1 MPQISKVRIVNFNYN
16 DGKRL
21 IADELYDFASKE
33 KDGALN
39 VLINLANGGGK
50 SVLVQLMMQP
60 IIPKAKIAGRRIE
73 SFFNKASDHCFVLL
87 EWIKDNSTEKLL
99 TGIAMAASESS
110 AAEDDSSRG
119 MAVKYYTF
127 YSNYASYTST
137 YDIVNMPLS
146 KKENGRFV
154 ASEFD
159 AVRTLAR
166 KSNGVL
172 NYYVADD
179 NPKWQKKLAE
189 YGLVQSEWRM
199 MEKLNSEEGGLS
211 KFFGDFKTSDHLV
224 DRLLI
229 PTIENKLNQTH
240 NKEDNSLSTM
250 LLSYANQYASKQ
262 EVICKKEIYEAFS
275 KELTALLPQAESLWN
290 ANDALEKCIRELF
303 GFSDILSAKLDEC
316 KSLQEKYALDI
327 ELLDRKSARIEHERA
342 SLIFYKAKEAFDLAL
357 KKYDEATAEE
367 QRLSIQL
374 DNTTHKKLMLECAE
388 YYQKLLRIDGE
399 LTAIR
404 SEISHREIG
413 GENGQELAR
422 LKYSVYVQICELLS
436 KCLPEA
442 EALERQY
449 ESLALQKAECEKQF
463 QTSEKALEKARD
475 EYTRAD
481 ERLRSAEGETDR
493 EVSKYGIEISRRL
506 DGAYASDEITEIQFN
521 KSNEKNKLE
530 NTLEKTKKELENT
543 ESEISSI
550 PQKKADLS
558 LKRSEADQKR
568 KTLQEAL
575 NAYYAKEAHIKDIC
589 LVYNLNFAMRFTNY
603 MQEFLLSEQ
612 RANQARQAE
621 VLRKISIS
629 EEEIKSAKRGSLHIP
644 YAVIEYLNS
653 TGVRYSTCEK
663 YLTEQVAEGK
673 ITNEECLEIL
683 RNYPAAAF
691 GVLMEPSEKERF
703 FDYGR
708 EKWLPALIP
717 LYTYGQ
723 MDQILSKVKKF
734 NGAIAFYSEEYF
746 SNTNQFIEALEINQ
760 QALIRE
766 RTLVDAKDAKIKE
779 QLEVVNSF
787 IYNENY
793 ENEQNESIARLE
805 KNISEI
811 DSSIQSLE
819 IRETELKSV
828 KEDTKHKIQELTD
841 STQKI
846 NRILEG
852 IDTVLQRISEEQSLI
867 NSLYDKKLALEYS
880 EQSYRKIKD
889 QFNTFAEKLDSMTEK
904 LNALKKQISELNG
917 VKDQIG
923 ECVQSEIVDGDW
935 RELYSKYESLQ
946 SALNQELSTLKSQL
960 EDRASRKKDF
970 ESEIASRELSIDE
983 YKDVAF
989 SEELLQSVRK
999 AEKSL
1004 KSTLLEATRHT
1015 KQVVEQKGKTEGA
1028 LESAKQSLIRFGEPL
1043 DTSEVGGDF
1052 DNRLNQVREERKAL
1066 FIKKDQ
1072 FGKLE
1077 NKIHAILG
1085 RLTDKLK
1092 KHHRPESIVKIQFED
1107 SFSEQFERITMEY
1120 ETVKIR
1126 LSNVHSQV
1134 LEALQSMKN
1143 HFTNSTCDASDA
1155 ISAISGMLALLSN
1168 EMRGDRYFTL
1178 MAHIDG
1184 HIQNSDRMIA
1194 KIMTDLKEFENNHND
1209 LIRQCVLQGERIY
1222 DGLLQMASSSRV
1234 TVYDGKDKKQM
1245 IRFDIPAEVDP
1256 VVASAS
1262 ITDEIDKGTKELVAR
1277 MSDETFT
1284 EVDIKKMAEKIVGSR
1299 NLLRKYIGKEAIRVD
1314 AYKIDQNSQNAGYRS
1329 WEQTQINNSGA
1340 EKFVVYFAVILSLMN
1355 YTRGDFGSIRDKDL
1369 RSALILDNPFG
1380 ATSSKHILVPMFAI
1394 AKHFRV
1400 QMICLSDINKSDV
1413 INCFDIV
1420 IKAIVKKRPMS
1431 NNELLTHEGNESI
1444 EHGFYRSEQL
1454 SLL

>member
-33 KDGALN
+33 KDDALN

-60 IIPKAKIAGRRIE
+60 IIPKAKVAGRKIE
-73 SFFNKASDHCFVLL
+73 SFFNKASDHCFVLI

-99 TGIAMAASESS
+99 TGIAMSASESS
-110 AAEDDSSRG
+110 TTEDDSSRG

-127 YSNYASYTST
+127 YSNYTSYSSP
-137 YDIVNMPLS
+137 YDIANMPLS

-154 ASEFD
+154 AAEFD

-189 YGLVQSEWRM
+189 YGLIQSEWRM

-229 PTIENKLNQTH
+229 PTIESKLNQTH
-240 NKEDNSLSTM
+240 SKEDNSLATM

-262 EVICKKEIYEAFS
+262 EVIREKEIYEAFS

-303 GFSDILSAKLDEC
+303 GFSDALSAKLDEC
-316 KSLQEKYALDI
+316 KSLQEKYASDI
-327 ELLDRKSARIEHERA
+327 EELDRKSARIEHERA
-342 SLIFYKAKEAFDLAL
+342 SLLFYKAKEAFELAL
-357 KKYDEATAEE
+357 KSYDEATSEE
-367 QRLSIQL
+367 QRVSLQL
-374 DNTTHKKLMLECAE
+374 ENSTHKKLVLECAE

-404 SEISHREIG
+404 SEISRRESG
-413 GENGQELAR
+413 GENGQELAN
-422 LKYSVYVQICELLS
+422 LKYSVYMQISDLLS
-436 KCLPEA
+436 KCVPET
-442 EALERQY
+442 ESLERQHD
-449 ESLALQKAECEKQF
+449 SFAHQRAECENQLQAAKKNF
-463 QTSEKALEKARD
+463 EKAKD

-481 ERLRSAEGETDR
+481 ERLRGSESETDR
-493 EVSKYGIEISRRL
+493 VVSKYDIEISRRL
-506 DGAYASDEITEIQFN
+506 DGAYAIDEVEDVQSA
-521 KSNEKNKLE
+521 KSNEKNKLADAIDQADKDLASIE
-530 NTLEKTKKELENT
+530 A
-543 ESEISSI
+543 EIASI
-550 PQKKADLS
+550 PQKKADLLLS
-558 LKRSEADQKR
+558 RSEAEQKC
-568 KTLQEAL
+568 KSFKEAL
-575 NAYYAKEAHIKDIC
+575 EVYYEKEAQIKEIC
-589 LVYNLNFAMRFTNY
+589 SEYNLNFAMRFTNN
-603 MQEFLLSEQ
+603 MQEFLISEQ
-612 RANQARQAE
+612 RSNQAKQAE
-621 VLRKISIS
+621 LLRKIDIA

-673 ITNEECLEIL
+673 LSNEECLEIL

-691 GVLMEPSEKERF
+691 GILMDPNEKERF

-708 EKWLPALIP
+708 EKWLPAMIP
-717 LYTYGQ
+717 LYTYEQ
-723 MDQILSKVKKF
+723 MAQILSNAKKF
-734 NGAIAFYSEEYF
+734 DGAIAFYSEEYF
-746 SNTNQFIEALEINQ
+746 RNIDQFIEDLESNQ
-760 QALIRE
+760 QALIKE
-766 RTLVDAKDAKIKE
+766 RDLIDAIDVKIKSQLDVAGSFAYDEHYEKE
-779 QLEVVNSF
+779 QKDF
-787 IYNENY
+787 
-793 ENEQNESIARLE
+793 IARLE
-805 KNISEI
+805 KSVSEI
-811 DSSIQSLE
+811 DAKIQALTVT
-819 IRETELKSV
+819 ETELTTAKEETKRRLAELSYSMQSV
-828 KEDTKHKIQELTD
+828 
-841 STQKI
+841 
-846 NRILEG
+846 NRFLEG
-852 IDTVLQRISEEQSLI
+852 IETVLQRISEERSLAE
-867 NSLYDKKLALEYS
+867 ALHNKRLDLEEA
-880 EQSYRKIKD
+880 EQSYKNVQVQLNDI
-889 QFNTFAEKLDSMTEK
+889 TTSLDTIDEK
-904 LNALKKQISELNG
+904 LNELKKQISELSG
-917 VKDQIG
+917 VKDQVG
-923 ECVQSEIVDGDW
+923 ECVEAELVDGDW
-935 RELYSKYESLQ
+935 RKLYSKYQSLQ

-960 EDRASRKKDF
+960 EDKTSRKKDY
-970 ESEIASRELSIDE
+970 ESEIARRELSSEE
-983 YKDVAF
+983 YKEVAF
-989 SEELLQSVRK
+989 SEEQLQSVRK
-999 AEKSL
+999 EEK
-1004 KSTLLEATRHT
+1004 LLISKREEAIQHT
-1015 KQVVEQKGKTEGA
+1015 KQAGAQKGKAEGT
-1028 LESAKQSLIRFGEPL
+1028 LESAKQSLVRFGEPL
-1043 DTSEVGGDF
+1043 DKSEVGSDF
-1052 DNRLNQVREERKAL
+1052 DARLSRVREERKAL
-1066 FIKKDQ
+1066 FTQKDKC
-1072 FGKLE
+1072 GKLE
-1077 NKIHAILG
+1077 NRINTIFG
-1085 RLTDKLK
+1085 RLADRLK
-1092 KHHRPESIVKIQFED
+1092 KHTRPETIVKVQLED
-1107 SFSEQFERITMEY
+1107 SFAEQFERMTKEY
-1120 ETVKIR
+1120 EAAKAN
-1126 LSNVHSQV
+1126 LSNVHAQV
-1134 LEALQSMKN
+1134 SEALNSMKGQ
-1143 HFTNSTCDASDA
+1143 FAGSTCGVSDA
-1155 ISAISGMLALLSN
+1155 ILGMSALLSN
-1168 EMRGDRYFTL
+1168 EMRGDRYYTL
-1178 MAHIDG
+1178 IEHINGD
-1184 HIQNSDRMIA
+1184 IQNTDRAIA
-1194 KIMTDLKEFENNHND
+1194 QIMTDLKEFENNHSD
-1209 LIRQCVLQGERIY
+1209 LIRQCVLQGSRIY
-1222 DGLLQMASSSRV
+1222 EGLLQMASSSRV

-1256 VVASAS
+1256 VVASAA

-1277 MSDETFT
+1277 MSDEAVN

-1299 NLLRKYIGKEAIRVD
+1299 NLLRKYIGKETIRVD
-1314 AYKIDQNSQNAGYRS
+1314 AYKIDQNPQNAGYRS

>member
-33 KDGALN
+33 KDDALN

-60 IIPKAKIAGRRIE
+60 IIPKAKVAGRKIE
-73 SFFNKASDHCFVLL
+73 SFFNKASDHCFVLI

-99 TGIAMAASESS
+99 TGIAMSASESS
-110 AAEDDSSRG
+110 TTEDDSSRG

-127 YSNYASYTST
+127 YSNYTSYSSP
-137 YDIVNMPLS
+137 YDIANMPLS

-154 ASEFD
+154 AAEFD

-189 YGLVQSEWRM
+189 YGLIQSEWRM

-229 PTIENKLNQTH
+229 PTIESKLNQTH
-240 NKEDNSLSTM
+240 SKEDNSLATM

-262 EVICKKEIYEAFS
+262 EVIREKEIYEAFS

-303 GFSDILSAKLDEC
+303 CFSDALSAKLDEC
-316 KSLQEKYALDI
+316 KSLQEKYASDI
-327 ELLDRKSARIEHERA
+327 DELDRKSARIEHERA
-342 SLIFYKAKEAFDLAL
+342 SLLFYKAKEAFELAL
-357 KKYDEATAEE
+357 KSYDEATSEE
-367 QRLSIQL
+367 QRVSLQL
-374 DNTTHKKLMLECAE
+374 ENSTHKKLVLECAE

-404 SEISHREIG
+404 SEISRRESG
-413 GENGQELAR
+413 GENGQELAN
-422 LKYSVYVQICELLS
+422 LKYSVYMQISDLLS
-436 KCLPEA
+436 KCVPET
-442 EALERQY
+442 ESLERQHD
-449 ESLALQKAECEKQF
+449 SFAHQRAECENQLQAAKKNF
-463 QTSEKALEKARD
+463 EKAKD

-481 ERLRSAEGETDR
+481 ERLRGSESETDR
-493 EVSKYGIEISRRL
+493 VVSKYDIEISRRL
-506 DGAYASDEITEIQFN
+506 DGAYAIDEVEDVQSA
-521 KSNEKNKLE
+521 KSNEKNKLADAIDQADKDLASIE
-530 NTLEKTKKELENT
+530 A
-543 ESEISSI
+543 EIASI
-550 PQKKADLS
+550 PQKKADLLLS
-558 LKRSEADQKR
+558 RSEAEQKC
-568 KTLQEAL
+568 KSFKEAL
-575 NAYYAKEAHIKDIC
+575 EVYYEKEAQIKEIC
-589 LVYNLNFAMRFTNY
+589 SEYNLNFAMRFTNN
-603 MQEFLLSEQ
+603 MQEFLISEQ
-612 RANQARQAE
+612 RSNQAKQAE
-621 VLRKISIS
+621 LLRKIDIA

-673 ITNEECLEIL
+673 LSNEECLEIL

-691 GVLMEPSEKERF
+691 GILMDPNEKERF

-708 EKWLPALIP
+708 EKWLPAMIP
-717 LYTYGQ
+717 LYTYEQ
-723 MDQILSKVKKF
+723 MAQILSNAKKF
-734 NGAIAFYSEEYF
+734 DGAIAFYSEEYF
-746 SNTNQFIEALEINQ
+746 RNIDQFIEDLESNQ
-760 QALIRE
+760 QALIKE
-766 RTLVDAKDAKIKE
+766 RDLIDAIDVKIKSQLDVAGSFAYDEHYEKE
-779 QLEVVNSF
+779 QKDF
-787 IYNENY
+787 
-793 ENEQNESIARLE
+793 IARLE
-805 KNISEI
+805 KSVSEI
-811 DSSIQSLE
+811 DAKIQALTVT
-819 IRETELKSV
+819 ETELTTAKEETKRRLAELSYSMQSV
-828 KEDTKHKIQELTD
+828 
-841 STQKI
+841 
-846 NRILEG
+846 NRFLEG
-852 IDTVLQRISEEQSLI
+852 IETVLQRISEERSLAE
-867 NSLYDKKLALEYS
+867 ALHNKRLDLEEA
-880 EQSYRKIKD
+880 EQSYKNVQVQLNDI
-889 QFNTFAEKLDSMTEK
+889 TTSLDTIDEK
-904 LNALKKQISELNG
+904 LNELKKQISELSG
-917 VKDQIG
+917 VKDQGG
-923 ECVQSEIVDGDW
+923 ECVEAELVDGDW
-935 RELYSKYESLQ
+935 RKLYSKYQSLQ

-960 EDRASRKKDF
+960 EDKTSRKKDY
-970 ESEIASRELSIDE
+970 ESEIARRELSSEE
-983 YKDVAF
+983 YKEVAF
-989 SEELLQSVRK
+989 SEEQLQSVRK
-999 AEKSL
+999 EEK
-1004 KSTLLEATRHT
+1004 LLISKREEAIQHT
-1015 KQVVEQKGKTEGA
+1015 KQAGAQKGKAEGT
-1028 LESAKQSLIRFGEPL
+1028 LESAKQSLVRFGEPL
-1043 DTSEVGGDF
+1043 DKSEVGSDF
-1052 DNRLNQVREERKAL
+1052 DARLSRVREERKAL
-1066 FIKKDQ
+1066 FTQKDKC
-1072 FGKLE
+1072 GKLE
-1077 NKIHAILG
+1077 NRINTIFG
-1085 RLTDKLK
+1085 RLADRLK
-1092 KHHRPESIVKIQFED
+1092 KHTRPETIVKVQLED
-1107 SFSEQFERITMEY
+1107 SFAEQFERMTKKY
-1120 ETVKIR
+1120 EAAKAN
-1126 LSNVHSQV
+1126 LSNVHAQV
-1134 LEALQSMKN
+1134 SEALNSMKGQ
-1143 HFTNSTCDASDA
+1143 FAGSTCGVSDA
-1155 ISAISGMLALLSN
+1155 ILGMSALLSN
-1168 EMRGDRYFTL
+1168 EMRGDRYYTL
-1178 MAHIDG
+1178 IEHINGD
-1184 HIQNSDRMIA
+1184 IQNTDRAIA
-1194 KIMTDLKEFENNHND
+1194 QIMTDLKEFENNHSD
-1209 LIRQCVLQGERIY
+1209 LIRQCVLQGSRIY
-1222 DGLLQMASSSRV
+1222 EGLLQMASSSRV

-1256 VVASAS
+1256 VVASAA

-1277 MSDETFT
+1277 MSDEAVT

-1299 NLLRKYIGKEAIRVD
+1299 NLLRKYIGKETIRVD
-1314 AYKIDQNSQNAGYRS
+1314 AYKIDQNPQNAGYRS

>member
-21 IADELYDFASKE
+21 IADEMYDFASKE
-33 KDGALN
+33 KDDALN

-60 IIPKAKIAGRRIE
+60 IIPKAKVAGRKIE
-73 SFFNKASDHCFVLL
+73 SFFNKASDHCFVLI

-99 TGIAMAASESS
+99 TGIAMSASESS
-110 AAEDDSSRG
+110 TTEDDSSRG

-127 YSNYASYTST
+127 YSNYTSYSSP
-137 YDIVNMPLS
+137 YDIANMPLS

-154 ASEFD
+154 AAEFD

-189 YGLVQSEWRM
+189 YGLIQSEWRM

-229 PTIENKLNQTH
+229 PTIESKLNQTH
-240 NKEDNSLSTM
+240 SKEDNSLATM

-262 EVICKKEIYEAFS
+262 EVIREKEIYEAFS

-303 GFSDILSAKLDEC
+303 GFSDALSAKLDEC
-316 KSLQEKYALDI
+316 KSLQEKYASDI
-327 ELLDRKSARIEHERA
+327 DELDRKSARIEHERA
-342 SLIFYKAKEAFDLAL
+342 SLLFYKAKEAFELAL
-357 KKYDEATAEE
+357 KSYDEATSEE
-367 QRLSIQL
+367 QRVSLQL
-374 DNTTHKKLMLECAE
+374 ENSTHKKLVLECAE

-404 SEISHREIG
+404 SEISRRESG
-413 GENGQELAR
+413 GENGQELAN
-422 LKYSVYVQICELLS
+422 LKYSVYMQISDLLS
-436 KCLPEA
+436 KCVPET
-442 EALERQY
+442 ESLERQHD
-449 ESLALQKAECEKQF
+449 SFAHQRAECENQLQAAKKNF
-463 QTSEKALEKARD
+463 EKAKD

-481 ERLRSAEGETDR
+481 ERLRGSESETDR
-493 EVSKYGIEISRRL
+493 VVSKYDIEISRRL
-506 DGAYASDEITEIQFN
+506 DGAYAIDEVEDVQSA
-521 KSNEKNKLE
+521 KSNEKNKLADAIDQADKDLASIE
-530 NTLEKTKKELENT
+530 A
-543 ESEISSI
+543 EIASI
-550 PQKKADLS
+550 PQKKADLLLS
-558 LKRSEADQKR
+558 RSEAEQKC
-568 KTLQEAL
+568 KSFKEAL
-575 NAYYAKEAHIKDIC
+575 EVYYEKEAQIKEIC
-589 LVYNLNFAMRFTNY
+589 SEYNLNFAMRFTNN
-603 MQEFLLSEQ
+603 MQEFLISEQ
-612 RANQARQAE
+612 RSNQAKQAE
-621 VLRKISIS
+621 LLRKIDIA

-673 ITNEECLEIL
+673 LSNEECLEIL

-691 GVLMEPSEKERF
+691 GILMDPNEKERF

-708 EKWLPALIP
+708 EKWLPAMIP
-717 LYTYGQ
+717 LYTYEQ
-723 MDQILSKVKKF
+723 MAQILSNAKKF
-734 NGAIAFYSEEYF
+734 DGAIAFYSEEYF
-746 SNTNQFIEALEINQ
+746 RNIDQFIEDLESNQ
-760 QALIRE
+760 QALIKE
-766 RTLVDAKDAKIKE
+766 RDLIDAIDVKIKSQLDVAGSFAYDEHYEKE
-779 QLEVVNSF
+779 QKDF
-787 IYNENY
+787 
-793 ENEQNESIARLE
+793 IARLE
-805 KNISEI
+805 KSVSEI
-811 DSSIQSLE
+811 DAKIQALTVT
-819 IRETELKSV
+819 ETELTTAKEETKRRLAELSYSMQSV
-828 KEDTKHKIQELTD
+828 
-841 STQKI
+841 
-846 NRILEG
+846 NRFLEG
-852 IDTVLQRISEEQSLI
+852 IETVLQRISEERSLAE
-867 NSLYDKKLALEYS
+867 ALHNKRLDLEEA
-880 EQSYRKIKD
+880 EQSYKNVQVQLNDI
-889 QFNTFAEKLDSMTEK
+889 TTSLDTIDEK
-904 LNALKKQISELNG
+904 LNELKKQISELSG
-917 VKDQIG
+917 VKDQVG
-923 ECVQSEIVDGDW
+923 ECVEAELVDGDW
-935 RELYSKYESLQ
+935 RKLYSKYQSLQ

-960 EDRASRKKDF
+960 EDKTSRKKDY
-970 ESEIASRELSIDE
+970 ESEIARRELSSEE
-983 YKDVAF
+983 YKEVAF
-989 SEELLQSVRK
+989 SEEQLQSVRK
-999 AEKSL
+999 EEK
-1004 KSTLLEATRHT
+1004 LLISKREEAIQHT
-1015 KQVVEQKGKTEGA
+1015 KQAGAQKGKAEGT
-1028 LESAKQSLIRFGEPL
+1028 LESAKQSLVRFGEPL
-1043 DTSEVGGDF
+1043 DKSEVGSDF
-1052 DNRLNQVREERKAL
+1052 DARLSRVREERKAL
-1066 FIKKDQ
+1066 FTQKDKC
-1072 FGKLE
+1072 GKLE
-1077 NKIHAILG
+1077 NRINTIFG
-1085 RLTDKLK
+1085 RLADRLK
-1092 KHHRPESIVKIQFED
+1092 KHTRPETIVKVQLED
-1107 SFSEQFERITMEY
+1107 SFAEQFERMTKEY
-1120 ETVKIR
+1120 EAAKAN
-1126 LSNVHSQV
+1126 LSNVHAQV
-1134 LEALQSMKN
+1134 SEALNSMKGQ
-1143 HFTNSTCDASDA
+1143 FAGSTCGVSDA
-1155 ISAISGMLALLSN
+1155 ILGMSALLSN
-1168 EMRGDRYFTL
+1168 EMRGDRYYTL
-1178 MAHIDG
+1178 IEHINGD
-1184 HIQNSDRMIA
+1184 IQNTDRAIA
-1194 KIMTDLKEFENNHND
+1194 QIMTDLKEFENNHSD
-1209 LIRQCVLQGERIY
+1209 LIRQCVLQGSRIY
-1222 DGLLQMASSSRV
+1222 EGLLQMASSSRV

-1256 VVASAS
+1256 VVASAA

-1277 MSDETFT
+1277 MSDEAVT

-1299 NLLRKYIGKEAIRVD
+1299 NLLRKYIGKETIRVD
-1314 AYKIDQNSQNAGYRS
+1314 AYKIDQNPQNAGYRS

>member
-33 KDGALN
+33 KDDALN

-60 IIPKAKIAGRRIE
+60 IIPKAKVAGRKIE
-73 SFFNKASDHCFVLL
+73 SFFNKASDHCFVLI

-99 TGIAMAASESS
+99 TGIAMSASESS
-110 AAEDDSSRG
+110 TTEDDSSRG

-127 YSNYASYTST
+127 YSNYTSYSSP
-137 YDIVNMPLS
+137 YDIANMPLS

-154 ASEFD
+154 AAEFD

-189 YGLVQSEWRM
+189 YGLIQSEWRM

-229 PTIENKLNQTH
+229 PTIESKLNQTH
-240 NKEDNSLSTM
+240 SKEDNSLATM

-262 EVICKKEIYEAFS
+262 EVIREKEIYEAFS

-303 GFSDILSAKLDEC
+303 GFSDALSAKLDEC
-316 KSLQEKYALDI
+316 KSLQEKYASDI
-327 ELLDRKSARIEHERA
+327 EELDRKSARIEHERA
-342 SLIFYKAKEAFDLAL
+342 SLLFYKAKEAFELAL
-357 KKYDEATAEE
+357 KSYDEATSEE
-367 QRLSIQL
+367 QRVSLQL
-374 DNTTHKKLMLECAE
+374 ENSTHKKLVLECAE

-404 SEISHREIG
+404 SEISRRESG
-413 GENGQELAR
+413 GENGQELAN
-422 LKYSVYVQICELLS
+422 LKYSVYMQISDLLS
-436 KCLPEA
+436 KCVPET
-442 EALERQY
+442 ESLERQHD
-449 ESLALQKAECEKQF
+449 SFAHQRAECENQLQAAKKNF
-463 QTSEKALEKARD
+463 EKAKD

-481 ERLRSAEGETDR
+481 ERLRGSESETDR
-493 EVSKYGIEISRRL
+493 VVSKYDIEISRRL
-506 DGAYASDEITEIQFN
+506 DGAYAIDEVEDVQSA
-521 KSNEKNKLE
+521 KSNEKNKLADAIDQADKDLASIE
-530 NTLEKTKKELENT
+530 A
-543 ESEISSI
+543 EIASI
-550 PQKKADLS
+550 PQKKADLLLS
-558 LKRSEADQKR
+558 RSEAEQKC
-568 KTLQEAL
+568 KSFKEAL
-575 NAYYAKEAHIKDIC
+575 EVYYEKEAQIKEIC
-589 LVYNLNFAMRFTNY
+589 SEYNLNFAMRFTNN
-603 MQEFLLSEQ
+603 MQEFLISEQ
-612 RANQARQAE
+612 RSNQAKQAE
-621 VLRKISIS
+621 LLRKIDIA

-673 ITNEECLEIL
+673 LSNEECLKIL
-683 RNYPAAAF
+683 QNYPAAAF
-691 GVLMEPSEKERF
+691 GILMDPNEKERF

-708 EKWLPALIP
+708 EKWLPAMIP
-717 LYTYGQ
+717 LYTYEQ
-723 MDQILSKVKKF
+723 MAQILSNAKKF
-734 NGAIAFYSEEYF
+734 DGAIAFYSEEYF
-746 SNTNQFIEALEINQ
+746 RNIDQFIEDLESNQ
-760 QALIRE
+760 QALIKE
-766 RTLVDAKDAKIKE
+766 RDLIDAIDVKIKSQLDVAGSFAYDEHYEKE
-779 QLEVVNSF
+779 QKDF
-787 IYNENY
+787 
-793 ENEQNESIARLE
+793 IARLE
-805 KNISEI
+805 KSVSEI
-811 DSSIQSLE
+811 DAKIQALTVT
-819 IRETELKSV
+819 ETELTTAKEETKRRLAELSYSMQSV
-828 KEDTKHKIQELTD
+828 
-841 STQKI
+841 
-846 NRILEG
+846 NRFLEG
-852 IDTVLQRISEEQSLI
+852 IETVLQRISEERSLAE
-867 NSLYDKKLALEYS
+867 ALHNKRLDLEEA
-880 EQSYRKIKD
+880 EQSYKNVQVQLNDI
-889 QFNTFAEKLDSMTEK
+889 TTSLDTIDEK
-904 LNALKKQISELNG
+904 LNELKKQISELSG
-917 VKDQIG
+917 VKDQVG
-923 ECVQSEIVDGDW
+923 ECVEAELVDGDW
-935 RELYSKYESLQ
+935 RELYSKYQSLQ

-960 EDRASRKKDF
+960 EDKTSRKKDY
-970 ESEIASRELSIDE
+970 ESEIARRELSSEE
-983 YKDVAF
+983 YKEVAF
-989 SEELLQSVRK
+989 SEEQLQSVRK
-999 AEKSL
+999 EEK
-1004 KSTLLEATRHT
+1004 LLISKREEAIQHT
-1015 KQVVEQKGKTEGA
+1015 KQAGAQKGKAEGT
-1028 LESAKQSLIRFGEPL
+1028 LESAKQSLVRFGEPL
-1043 DTSEVGGDF
+1043 DKSEVGSDF
-1052 DNRLNQVREERKAL
+1052 DARLSRVREERKAL
-1066 FIKKDQ
+1066 FTQKDKC
-1072 FGKLE
+1072 GKLE
-1077 NKIHAILG
+1077 NRINTIFG
-1085 RLTDKLK
+1085 RLADRLK
-1092 KHHRPESIVKIQFED
+1092 KHTRPETIVKVQLED
-1107 SFSEQFERITMEY
+1107 SFAEQFERMTKEY
-1120 ETVKIR
+1120 EAAKAN
-1126 LSNVHSQV
+1126 LSNVHAQV
-1134 LEALQSMKN
+1134 SEALNSMKGQ
-1143 HFTNSTCDASDA
+1143 FAGSTCGVSDA
-1155 ISAISGMLALLSN
+1155 ILGMSALLSN
-1168 EMRGDRYFTL
+1168 EMRGDRYYTL
-1178 MAHIDG
+1178 IEHINGD
-1184 HIQNSDRMIA
+1184 IQNTDRAIA
-1194 KIMTDLKEFENNHND
+1194 QIMTDLKEFENNHSD
-1209 LIRQCVLQGERIY
+1209 LIRQCVLQGSRIY
-1222 DGLLQMASSSRV
+1222 EGLLQMASSSRV

-1256 VVASAS
+1256 VVASAA

-1277 MSDETFT
+1277 MSDEAVT

-1299 NLLRKYIGKEAIRVD
+1299 NLLRKYIGKETIRVD
-1314 AYKIDQNSQNAGYRS
+1314 AYKIDQNPQNAGYRS

>member
-33 KDGALN
+33 KDDALN

-60 IIPKAKIAGRRIE
+60 IIPKAKVAGRKIE
-73 SFFNKASDHCFVLL
+73 SFFNKASDHCFVLI

-99 TGIAMAASESS
+99 TGIAMSASESS
-110 AAEDDSSRG
+110 TTEDDSSRG

-127 YSNYASYTST
+127 YSNYTSYSSP
-137 YDIVNMPLS
+137 YDIANMPLS

-154 ASEFD
+154 AAEFD

-189 YGLVQSEWRM
+189 YGLIQSEWRM

-229 PTIENKLNQTH
+229 PTIESKLNQTH
-240 NKEDNSLSTM
+240 SKEDNSLATM

-262 EVICKKEIYEAFS
+262 EVIREKEIYEAFS

-303 GFSDILSAKLDEC
+303 CFSDALSAKLDEC
-316 KSLQEKYALDI
+316 KSLQEKYASDI
-327 ELLDRKSARIEHERA
+327 DELDRKSARIEHERA
-342 SLIFYKAKEAFDLAL
+342 SLMFYKAKEAFELAL
-357 KKYDEATAEE
+357 KSYDEATSEE
-367 QRLSIQL
+367 QRVSLQL
-374 DNTTHKKLMLECAE
+374 ENSTHKKLVLECAE

-404 SEISHREIG
+404 SEISRRESG
-413 GENGQELAR
+413 GENGQELAN
-422 LKYSVYVQICELLS
+422 LKYSVYMQISDLLS
-436 KCLPEA
+436 KCVPET
-442 EALERQY
+442 ESLERQHD
-449 ESLALQKAECEKQF
+449 SFAHQRAECENQLQAAKKNF
-463 QTSEKALEKARD
+463 EKAKD

-481 ERLRSAEGETDR
+481 ERLRGSESETDR
-493 EVSKYGIEISRRL
+493 VVSKYDIEISRRL
-506 DGAYASDEITEIQFN
+506 DGAYAIDEVEDVQSA
-521 KSNEKNKLE
+521 KSNEKNKLADAIDQADKDLASIE
-530 NTLEKTKKELENT
+530 A
-543 ESEISSI
+543 EIASI
-550 PQKKADLS
+550 PQKKADLLLS
-558 LKRSEADQKR
+558 RSEAEQKC
-568 KTLQEAL
+568 KSFKEAL
-575 NAYYAKEAHIKDIC
+575 EVYYEKEAQIKEIC
-589 LVYNLNFAMRFTNY
+589 SEYNLNFAMRFTNN
-603 MQEFLLSEQ
+603 MQEFLISEQ
-612 RANQARQAE
+612 RSNQAKQAE
-621 VLRKISIS
+621 LLRKIDIA

-673 ITNEECLEIL
+673 LSNEECLEIL

-691 GVLMEPSEKERF
+691 GILMDPNEKERF

-708 EKWLPALIP
+708 EKWLPAMIP
-717 LYTYGQ
+717 LYTYEQ
-723 MDQILSKVKKF
+723 MAQILSNAKKF
-734 NGAIAFYSEEYF
+734 DGAIAFYSEEYF
-746 SNTNQFIEALEINQ
+746 RNIDQFIEDLESNQ
-760 QALIRE
+760 QALIKE
-766 RTLVDAKDAKIKE
+766 RDLIDAIDVKIKSQLDVAGSFAYDEHYEKE
-779 QLEVVNSF
+779 QKDF
-787 IYNENY
+787 
-793 ENEQNESIARLE
+793 IARLE
-805 KNISEI
+805 KSVSEI
-811 DSSIQSLE
+811 DAKIQALTVT
-819 IRETELKSV
+819 ETELTTAKEETKRRLAELSYSMQSV
-828 KEDTKHKIQELTD
+828 
-841 STQKI
+841 
-846 NRILEG
+846 NRFLEG
-852 IDTVLQRISEEQSLI
+852 IETVLQRISEERSLAE
-867 NSLYDKKLALEYS
+867 ALHNKRLDLEEA
-880 EQSYRKIKD
+880 EQSYKNVQVQLNDI
-889 QFNTFAEKLDSMTEK
+889 TTSLDTIDEK
-904 LNALKKQISELNG
+904 LNELKKQISELSG
-917 VKDQIG
+917 VKDQVG
-923 ECVQSEIVDGDW
+923 ECVEAELVDGDW
-935 RELYSKYESLQ
+935 RKLYSKYQSLQ

-960 EDRASRKKDF
+960 EDKTSRKKDY
-970 ESEIASRELSIDE
+970 ESEIARRELLSEE
-983 YKDVAF
+983 YKEVAF
-989 SEELLQSVRK
+989 SEEQLQSVRK
-999 AEKSL
+999 EEK
-1004 KSTLLEATRHT
+1004 LLISKREEAIQHT
-1015 KQVVEQKGKTEGA
+1015 KQAGAQKGKAEGT
-1028 LESAKQSLIRFGEPL
+1028 LESAKQSLVRFGEPL
-1043 DTSEVGGDF
+1043 DKSEVGSDF
-1052 DNRLNQVREERKAL
+1052 DARLSRVREERKAL
-1066 FIKKDQ
+1066 FTQKDKC
-1072 FGKLE
+1072 GKLE
-1077 NKIHAILG
+1077 NRINTIFG
-1085 RLTDKLK
+1085 RLADRLK
-1092 KHHRPESIVKIQFED
+1092 KHTRPETIVKVQLED
-1107 SFSEQFERITMEY
+1107 SFAEQFERMTKEY
-1120 ETVKIR
+1120 EAAKAN
-1126 LSNVHSQV
+1126 LSNVHAQV
-1134 LEALQSMKN
+1134 SEALNSMKGQ
-1143 HFTNSTCDASDA
+1143 FAGSTCGVSDA
-1155 ISAISGMLALLSN
+1155 ILGMSALLSN
-1168 EMRGDRYFTL
+1168 EMRGDRYYTL
-1178 MAHIDG
+1178 IEHINGD
-1184 HIQNSDRMIA
+1184 IQNTDRAIA
-1194 KIMTDLKEFENNHND
+1194 QIMTDLKEFENNHSD
-1209 LIRQCVLQGERIY
+1209 LIRQCVLQGSRIY
-1222 DGLLQMASSSRV
+1222 EGLLQMASSSRV

-1256 VVASAS
+1256 VVASAA

-1277 MSDETFT
+1277 MSDEAVT

-1299 NLLRKYIGKEAIRVD
+1299 NLLRKYIGKETIRVD
-1314 AYKIDQNSQNAGYRS
+1314 AYKIDQNPQNAGYRS

>member
-33 KDGALN
+33 KDDALN

-60 IIPKAKIAGRRIE
+60 IIPKAKVAGRKIE
-73 SFFNKASDHCFVLL
+73 SFFNKASDHCFVLI

-99 TGIAMAASESS
+99 TGIAMSASESS
-110 AAEDDSSRG
+110 TTEDDSSRG

-127 YSNYASYTST
+127 YSNYTSYSSP
-137 YDIVNMPLS
+137 YDIANMPLS

-154 ASEFD
+154 AAEFD

-189 YGLVQSEWRM
+189 YGLIQSEWRM

-229 PTIENKLNQTH
+229 PTIESKLNQTH
-240 NKEDNSLSTM
+240 SKEDNSLATM

-262 EVICKKEIYEAFS
+262 EVIREKEIYEAFS

-303 GFSDILSAKLDEC
+303 GFSDALSAKLDEC
-316 KSLQEKYALDI
+316 KSLQEKYASDI
-327 ELLDRKSARIEHERA
+327 DELDRKSARIEHERA
-342 SLIFYKAKEAFDLAL
+342 SLMFYKAKEAFELAL
-357 KKYDEATAEE
+357 KSYDEATSEE
-367 QRLSIQL
+367 QRVSLQL
-374 DNTTHKKLMLECAE
+374 ENTTHKKLLLECAE

-404 SEISHREIG
+404 SEISRRESG
-413 GENGQELAR
+413 GENGQELANLR
-422 LKYSVYVQICELLS
+422 YSVYIQISDLIS
-436 KCLPEA
+436 KCVPEA
-442 EALERQY
+442 ESLERQHD
-449 ESLALQKAECEKQF
+449 SFAHQKAECEKQLQAAKKNF
-463 QTSEKALEKARD
+463 EKAKD

-481 ERLRSAEGETDR
+481 ERLRGAESETDR
-493 EVSKYGIEISRRL
+493 VVSKYGIEISRRL
-506 DGAYASDEITEIQFN
+506 DGAYAIEEVEVVQSA
-521 KSNEKNKLE
+521 KSNEKNKLADAIDQADKDLASIE
-530 NTLEKTKKELENT
+530 A
-543 ESEISSI
+543 EIASI
-550 PQKKADLS
+550 PQKKADLLLS
-558 LKRSEADQKR
+558 RSEAEQKC
-568 KTLQEAL
+568 KSFKEAL
-575 NAYYAKEAHIKDIC
+575 EVYYEKEAQIKEIC
-589 LVYNLNFAMRFTNY
+589 SEYNLNFAMRFTNN
-603 MQEFLLSEQ
+603 MQEFLISEQ
-612 RANQARQAE
+612 RSNQAKQAE
-621 VLRKISIS
+621 LLRKIDIA

-673 ITNEECLEIL
+673 LSNEECLEIL

-691 GVLMEPSEKERF
+691 GILMDPNEKERF

-708 EKWLPALIP
+708 EKWLPAMIP
-717 LYTYGQ
+717 LYTYEQ
-723 MDQILSKVKKF
+723 MAQILSNAKKF
-734 NGAIAFYSEEYF
+734 DGAIAFYSEEYF
-746 SNTNQFIEALEINQ
+746 RNIDQFIEDLESNQ
-760 QALIRE
+760 QALIKE
-766 RTLVDAKDAKIKE
+766 RDLIDAIDVKIKSQLDVAGSFAYDEHYEKE
-779 QLEVVNSF
+779 QKDF
-787 IYNENY
+787 
-793 ENEQNESIARLE
+793 IARLE
-805 KNISEI
+805 KSVSEI
-811 DSSIQSLE
+811 DAKIQALTVT
-819 IRETELKSV
+819 ETELTTAKEETKRRLAELSYSMQSV
-828 KEDTKHKIQELTD
+828 
-841 STQKI
+841 
-846 NRILEG
+846 NRFLEG
-852 IDTVLQRISEEQSLI
+852 IETVLQRISEERSLAE
-867 NSLYDKKLALEYS
+867 ALHNKRLDLEEA
-880 EQSYRKIKD
+880 EQSYKNVQVQLNDI
-889 QFNTFAEKLDSMTEK
+889 TTSLDTIDEK
-904 LNALKKQISELNG
+904 LNELKKQISELSG
-917 VKDQIG
+917 VKDQVG
-923 ECVQSEIVDGDW
+923 ECVEAELVDGDW
-935 RELYSKYESLQ
+935 RELYSKYQSLQ

-960 EDRASRKKDF
+960 EDKTSRKKDY
-970 ESEIASRELSIDE
+970 ESEIARRELSSEE
-983 YKDVAF
+983 YKEVAF
-989 SEELLQSVRK
+989 SEEQLQSVRK
-999 AEKSL
+999 EEK
-1004 KSTLLEATRHT
+1004 LLISKREEAIQHT
-1015 KQVVEQKGKTEGA
+1015 KQAGAQKGKAEGT
-1028 LESAKQSLIRFGEPL
+1028 LESAKQSLVRFGEPL
-1043 DTSEVGGDF
+1043 DKSEVGSDF
-1052 DNRLNQVREERKAL
+1052 DARLSRVREERKAL
-1066 FIKKDQ
+1066 FTQKDKC
-1072 FGKLE
+1072 GKLE
-1077 NKIHAILG
+1077 NRINTIFG
-1085 RLTDKLK
+1085 RLADRLK
-1092 KHHRPESIVKIQFED
+1092 KHTRPETIVKVQLED
-1107 SFSEQFERITMEY
+1107 SFAEQFERMTKEY
-1120 ETVKIR
+1120 EAAKAN
-1126 LSNVHSQV
+1126 LSNVHAQV
-1134 LEALQSMKN
+1134 SEALNSMKGQ
-1143 HFTNSTCDASDA
+1143 FAGSTCGVSDA
-1155 ISAISGMLALLSN
+1155 ILGMSALLSN
-1168 EMRGDRYFTL
+1168 EMRGDRYYTL
-1178 MAHIDG
+1178 IEHINGD
-1184 HIQNSDRMIA
+1184 IQNTDRAIA
-1194 KIMTDLKEFENNHND
+1194 QIMTDLKEFENNHSD
-1209 LIRQCVLQGERIY
+1209 LIRQCVLQGSRIY
-1222 DGLLQMASSSRV
+1222 EGLLQMASSSRV

-1256 VVASAS
+1256 VVASAA

-1277 MSDETFT
+1277 MSDEAVT

-1299 NLLRKYIGKEAIRVD
+1299 NLLRKYIGKETIRVD
-1314 AYKIDQNSQNAGYRS
+1314 AYKIDQNPQNAGYRS

>member
-33 KDGALN
+33 KDDALN

-60 IIPKAKIAGRRIE
+60 IIPKAKVAGRKIE
-73 SFFNKASDHCFVLL
+73 SFFNKASDHCFVLI

-99 TGIAMAASESS
+99 TGIAMSASESS
-110 AAEDDSSRG
+110 TTEDDSSRG

-127 YSNYASYTST
+127 YSNYTSYSSP
-137 YDIVNMPLS
+137 YDIANMPLS

-154 ASEFD
+154 AAEFD

-189 YGLVQSEWRM
+189 YGLIQSEWRM

-229 PTIENKLNQTH
+229 PTIESKLNQTH
-240 NKEDNSLSTM
+240 SKEDNSLATM

-262 EVICKKEIYEAFS
+262 EVIREKEIYEAFS

-303 GFSDILSAKLDEC
+303 GFSDALSAKLDEC
-316 KSLQEKYALDI
+316 KSLQEKYASDI
-327 ELLDRKSARIEHERA
+327 EELDRKSARIEHERA
-342 SLIFYKAKEAFDLAL
+342 SLLFYKAKEAFELAL
-357 KKYDEATAEE
+357 KSYDEATSEE
-367 QRLSIQL
+367 QRVSLQL
-374 DNTTHKKLMLECAE
+374 ENSTHKKLVLECAE

-404 SEISHREIG
+404 SEISRRESG
-413 GENGQELAR
+413 GENGQELAN
-422 LKYSVYVQICELLS
+422 LKYSVYMQISDLLS
-436 KCLPEA
+436 KCVPET
-442 EALERQY
+442 ESLERQHD
-449 ESLALQKAECEKQF
+449 SFAHQRAECENQLQAAKKNF
-463 QTSEKALEKARD
+463 EKAKD

-481 ERLRSAEGETDR
+481 ERLRGSESETDR
-493 EVSKYGIEISRRL
+493 VVSKYDIEISRRL
-506 DGAYASDEITEIQFN
+506 DGAYAIDEVEDVQSA
-521 KSNEKNKLE
+521 KSNEKNKLADAIDQADKDLASIE
-530 NTLEKTKKELENT
+530 A
-543 ESEISSI
+543 EIASI
-550 PQKKADLS
+550 PQKKADLLLS
-558 LKRSEADQKR
+558 RSEAEQKC
-568 KTLQEAL
+568 KSFKEAL
-575 NAYYAKEAHIKDIC
+575 EVYYEKEAQIKEIC
-589 LVYNLNFAMRFTNY
+589 SEYNLNFAMRFTNN
-603 MQEFLLSEQ
+603 MQEFLISEQ
-612 RANQARQAE
+612 RSNQAKQAE
-621 VLRKISIS
+621 LLRKIDIA

-673 ITNEECLEIL
+673 LSNEECLEIL

-691 GVLMEPSEKERF
+691 GILMDPNEKERF

-708 EKWLPALIP
+708 EKWLPAMIP
-717 LYTYGQ
+717 LYTYEQ
-723 MDQILSKVKKF
+723 MAQILSNAKKF
-734 NGAIAFYSEEYF
+734 DGAIAFYSEEYF
-746 SNTNQFIEALEINQ
+746 RNIDQFIEDLESNQ
-760 QALIRE
+760 QALIKE
-766 RTLVDAKDAKIKE
+766 RDLIDAIDVKIKSQLDVAGSFAYDEHYEKE
-779 QLEVVNSF
+779 QKDF
-787 IYNENY
+787 
-793 ENEQNESIARLE
+793 IARLE
-805 KNISEI
+805 KSVSEI
-811 DSSIQSLE
+811 DAKIQALTVT
-819 IRETELKSV
+819 ETELTTAKEETKRRLAELSYSMQSV
-828 KEDTKHKIQELTD
+828 
-841 STQKI
+841 
-846 NRILEG
+846 NRFLEG
-852 IDTVLQRISEEQSLI
+852 IETVLQRISEERSLAEALH
-867 NSLYDKKLALEYS
+867 NKKLDLEEA
-880 EQSYRKIKD
+880 EQSYKNVQVQLNDI
-889 QFNTFAEKLDSMTEK
+889 TTSLDTIDEK
-904 LNALKKQISELNG
+904 LNELKKQISELSG
-917 VKDQIG
+917 VKDQVG
-923 ECVQSEIVDGDW
+923 ECVEAELVDGDW
-935 RELYSKYESLQ
+935 RKLYSKYQSLQ

-960 EDRASRKKDF
+960 EDKTSRKKDY
-970 ESEIASRELSIDE
+970 ESEIARRELSSEE
-983 YKDVAF
+983 YKEVAF
-989 SEELLQSVRK
+989 SEEQLQSVRK
-999 AEKSL
+999 EEK
-1004 KSTLLEATRHT
+1004 LLISKREEAIQHT
-1015 KQVVEQKGKTEGA
+1015 KQAGAQKGKAEGT
-1028 LESAKQSLIRFGEPL
+1028 LESAKQSLVRFGEPL
-1043 DTSEVGGDF
+1043 DKSEVGSDF
-1052 DNRLNQVREERKAL
+1052 DARLSRVREERKAL
-1066 FIKKDQ
+1066 FTQKDKC
-1072 FGKLE
+1072 GKLE
-1077 NKIHAILG
+1077 NRINTIFG
-1085 RLTDKLK
+1085 RLADRLK
-1092 KHHRPESIVKIQFED
+1092 KHTRPETIVKVQLED
-1107 SFSEQFERITMEY
+1107 SFAEQFERMTKEY
-1120 ETVKIR
+1120 EAAKAN
-1126 LSNVHSQV
+1126 LSNVHAQV
-1134 LEALQSMKN
+1134 SEALNSMKGQ
-1143 HFTNSTCDASDA
+1143 FAGSTCGVSDA
-1155 ISAISGMLALLSN
+1155 ILGMSALLSN
-1168 EMRGDRYFTL
+1168 EMRGDRYYTL
-1178 MAHIDG
+1178 IEHINGD
-1184 HIQNSDRMIA
+1184 IQNTDRAIA
-1194 KIMTDLKEFENNHND
+1194 QIMTDLKEFENNHSD
-1209 LIRQCVLQGERIY
+1209 LIRQCVLQGSRIY
-1222 DGLLQMASSSRV
+1222 EGLLQMASSSRV

-1256 VVASAS
+1256 VVASAA

-1277 MSDETFT
+1277 MSDEAVT

-1299 NLLRKYIGKEAIRVD
+1299 NLLRKYIGKETIRVD
-1314 AYKIDQNSQNAGYRS
+1314 AYKIDQNPQNAGYRS

>member
-33 KDGALN
+33 KDDALN

-60 IIPKAKIAGRRIE
+60 IIPKAKVAGRKIE
-73 SFFNKASDHCFVLL
+73 SFFNKASDHCFVLI

-99 TGIAMAASESS
+99 TGIAMSASESS
-110 AAEDDSSRG
+110 TTEDDSSRG

-127 YSNYASYTST
+127 YSNYTSYSSP
-137 YDIVNMPLS
+137 YDIANMPLS

-154 ASEFD
+154 AAEFD

-189 YGLVQSEWRM
+189 YGLIQSEWRM

-229 PTIENKLNQTH
+229 PTIESKLNQTH
-240 NKEDNSLSTM
+240 SKEDNSLATM

-262 EVICKKEIYEAFS
+262 EVIREKEIYEAFS

-303 GFSDILSAKLDEC
+303 GFSDALSAKLDEC
-316 KSLQEKYALDI
+316 KSLQEKYASDI
-327 ELLDRKSARIEHERA
+327 EELDRKSARIEHERA
-342 SLIFYKAKEAFDLAL
+342 SLLFYKAKEAFELAL
-357 KKYDEATAEE
+357 KSYDEATSEE
-367 QRLSIQL
+367 QRVSLQL
-374 DNTTHKKLMLECAE
+374 ENSTHKKLVLECAE

-404 SEISHREIG
+404 SEISRRESG
-413 GENGQELAR
+413 GENGQELAN
-422 LKYSVYVQICELLS
+422 LKYSVYMQISDLLS
-436 KCLPEA
+436 KCVPET
-442 EALERQY
+442 ESLERQHD
-449 ESLALQKAECEKQF
+449 SFAHQRAECENQLQAAKKNF
-463 QTSEKALEKARD
+463 EKAKD

-481 ERLRSAEGETDR
+481 ERLRGSESETDR
-493 EVSKYGIEISRRL
+493 VVSKYDIEISRRL
-506 DGAYASDEITEIQFN
+506 DGAYAIDEVEDVQSA
-521 KSNEKNKLE
+521 KSNEKNKLADAIDQADKDLASIE
-530 NTLEKTKKELENT
+530 A
-543 ESEISSI
+543 EIASI
-550 PQKKADLS
+550 PQKKADLLLS
-558 LKRSEADQKR
+558 RSEAEQKC
-568 KTLQEAL
+568 KSFKEAL
-575 NAYYAKEAHIKDIC
+575 EVYYEKEAQIKEIC
-589 LVYNLNFAMRFTNY
+589 SEYNLNFAMRFTNN
-603 MQEFLLSEQ
+603 MQEFLISEQ
-612 RANQARQAE
+612 RSNQAKQAE
-621 VLRKISIS
+621 LLRKIDIA

-673 ITNEECLEIL
+673 LSNEECLEIL

-691 GVLMEPSEKERF
+691 GILMDPNEKERF

-708 EKWLPALIP
+708 EKWLPAMIP
-717 LYTYGQ
+717 LYTYEQ
-723 MDQILSKVKKF
+723 MAQILSNAKKF
-734 NGAIAFYSEEYF
+734 DGAIAFYSEEYF
-746 SNTNQFIEALEINQ
+746 RNIDQFIEDLESNQ
-760 QALIRE
+760 QALIKE
-766 RTLVDAKDAKIKE
+766 RDLIDAIDVKIKSQLDVAGSFAYDEHYEKE
-779 QLEVVNSF
+779 QKDF
-787 IYNENY
+787 
-793 ENEQNESIARLE
+793 IARLE
-805 KNISEI
+805 KSVSEI
-811 DSSIQSLE
+811 DAKIQALTVT
-819 IRETELKSV
+819 ETELTTAKEETKRRLAELSYSMQSV
-828 KEDTKHKIQELTD
+828 
-841 STQKI
+841 
-846 NRILEG
+846 NRFLEG
-852 IDTVLQRISEEQSLI
+852 IETVLQRISEERSLAE
-867 NSLYDKKLALEYS
+867 ALHNKRLDLEEA
-880 EQSYRKIKD
+880 EQSYKNVQVQLNDI
-889 QFNTFAEKLDSMTEK
+889 TTSLDTIDEK
-904 LNALKKQISELNG
+904 LNELKKQISELSG
-917 VKDQIG
+917 VKDQVG
-923 ECVQSEIVDGDW
+923 ECVEAELVDGDW
-935 RELYSKYESLQ
+935 RKLYSKYQSLQ

-960 EDRASRKKDF
+960 EDKTSRKKDY
-970 ESEIASRELSIDE
+970 ESEIARRELSSEE
-983 YKDVAF
+983 YKEVAF
-989 SEELLQSVRK
+989 SEEQLQSVRK
-999 AEKSL
+999 EEK
-1004 KSTLLEATRHT
+1004 LLISKREEAIQHT
-1015 KQVVEQKGKTEGA
+1015 KQAGAQKGKAEGT
-1028 LESAKQSLIRFGEPL
+1028 LESAKQSLVRFGEPL
-1043 DTSEVGGDF
+1043 DKSEVGSDF
-1052 DNRLNQVREERKAL
+1052 DARLSRVREERKAL
-1066 FIKKDQ
+1066 FTQKDKC
-1072 FGKLE
+1072 GKLE
-1077 NKIHAILG
+1077 NRINTIFG
-1085 RLTDKLK
+1085 RLADRLK
-1092 KHHRPESIVKIQFED
+1092 KHTRPETIVKVQLED
-1107 SFSEQFERITMEY
+1107 SFAEQFERMTKEY
-1120 ETVKIR
+1120 EAAKAN
-1126 LSNVHSQV
+1126 LSNVHAQV
-1134 LEALQSMKN
+1134 SEALNSMKGQ
-1143 HFTNSTCDASDA
+1143 FAGSTCGVSDA
-1155 ISAISGMLALLSN
+1155 ILGMSALLSN
-1168 EMRGDRYFTL
+1168 EMRGDRYYTL
-1178 MAHIDG
+1178 IEHINGD
-1184 HIQNSDRMIA
+1184 IQNTDRAIA
-1194 KIMTDLKEFENNHND
+1194 QIMTDLKEFENNHSD
-1209 LIRQCVLQGERIY
+1209 LICQCVLQGSRIY
-1222 DGLLQMASSSRV
+1222 EGLLQMASSSRV

-1256 VVASAS
+1256 VVASAA

-1277 MSDETFT
+1277 MSDEAVT

-1299 NLLRKYIGKEAIRVD
+1299 NLLRKYIGKETIRVD
-1314 AYKIDQNSQNAGYRS
+1314 AYKIDQNPQNAGYRS

>member
-33 KDGALN
+33 KDDALN

-60 IIPKAKIAGRRIE
+60 IIPKAKVAGRKIE

-87 EWIKDNSTEKLL
+87 EWIKDNSAEKLL
-99 TGIAMAASESS
+99 TGIAMSASESS
-110 AAEDDSSRG
+110 TTEDDSSRG

-127 YSNYASYTST
+127 YSNYTSYSSP
-137 YDIVNMPLS
+137 YDITNMPLS

-154 ASEFD
+154 AAEFD

-189 YGLVQSEWRM
+189 YGLIQSEWRM

-229 PTIENKLNQTH
+229 PTIESKLNQTH
-240 NKEDNSLSTM
+240 SKEDNSLATM

-262 EVICKKEIYEAFS
+262 EVIREKEIYEAFS

-303 GFSDILSAKLDEC
+303 GFSDALSAKLDEC
-316 KSLQEKYALDI
+316 KSLQEKYASDI
-327 ELLDRKSARIEHERA
+327 DELDRKSARIEHERA
-342 SLIFYKAKEAFDLAL
+342 SLMFYKAKEAFDLAL
-357 KKYDEATAEE
+357 KAYDEATSEE
-367 QRLSIQL
+367 QRISLQL
-374 DNTTHKKLMLECAE
+374 ENTTHKKLVLECAE

-404 SEISHREIG
+404 SEISRRESG
-413 GENGQELAR
+413 GENGQELAK
-422 LKYSVYVQICELLS
+422 LKYSVYIQISDLLS
-436 KCLPEA
+436 KCMPEA
-442 EALERQY
+442 ESLERQHD
-449 ESLALQKAECEKQF
+449 SFALQKAELENQL
-463 QTSEKALEKARD
+463 QTAKKNFEKAKD

-481 ERLRSAEGETDR
+481 ERLRGAESETDR
-493 EVSKYGIEISRRL
+493 VVSKYGIEISRRL
-506 DGAYASDEITEIQFN
+506 DGAYAIEEVEVVQSA
-521 KSNEKNKLE
+521 KSNEKNKLADAIDQAD
-530 NTLEKTKKELENT
+530 KELANIEA
-543 ESEISSI
+543 EISSI

-558 LKRSEADQKR
+558 LSRSETEQRHKSL
-568 KTLQEAL
+568 KEAL
-575 NAYYAKEAHIKDIC
+575 EVYYEKEARIKEIC
-589 LVYNLNFAMRFTNY
+589 SEYNLNFAMRFTSH
-603 MQEFLLSEQ
+603 MREFLLSEQ

-621 VLRKISIS
+621 VLRKIAIA

-663 YLTEQVAEGK
+663 YLTEQVTEGK
-673 ITNEECLEIL
+673 LSNEECLEIL

-691 GVLMEPSEKERF
+691 GILMDPSEKERF

-708 EKWLPALIP
+708 EKWLPAMIP
-717 LYTYGQ
+717 LYTYEQ
-723 MDQILSKVKKF
+723 MAQILSNAKKF
-734 NGAIAFYSEEYF
+734 DGAIAFYSEVYF
-746 SNTNQFIEALEINQ
+746 RNIDQFIEDLESNQ
-760 QALIRE
+760 QALIKE
-766 RTLVDAKDAKIKE
+766 RDLIDAIDVKIKSQLDVAGSFAYDEHYEKE
-779 QLEVVNSF
+779 QKDF
-787 IYNENY
+787 
-793 ENEQNESIARLE
+793 IARLE
-805 KNISEI
+805 KSVSEI
-811 DSSIQSLE
+811 DAKIQALTVT
-819 IRETELKSV
+819 ETELTTAKEEAKRRLAELSYSMQSV
-828 KEDTKHKIQELTD
+828 
-841 STQKI
+841 
-846 NRILEG
+846 NRFLEG
-852 IDTVLQRISEEQSLI
+852 IETVLQRISEERSLAEALH
-867 NSLYDKKLALEYS
+867 NNKLDLEEA
-880 EQSYRKIKD
+880 EQSYKNVQVQLNDI
-889 QFNTFAEKLDSMTEK
+889 TTSLDTIDEK
-904 LNALKKQISELNG
+904 LNELKKQISELSG
-917 VKDQIG
+917 VKDQVG
-923 ECVQSEIVDGDW
+923 ECVEAELVDGDW
-935 RELYSKYESLQ
+935 RELYSKYQSLQ

-960 EDRASRKKDF
+960 EDKTSRKKDY
-970 ESEIASRELSIDE
+970 ESEIARRELSSEE
-983 YKDVAF
+983 YKEVAF
-989 SEELLQSVRK
+989 SEEQLQSVRK
-999 AEKSL
+999 EEK
-1004 KSTLLEATRHT
+1004 LLISKREEAIQHT
-1015 KQVVEQKGKTEGA
+1015 KHAGAQKGKAEGT
-1028 LESAKQSLIRFGEPL
+1028 LESAKQSLVRFGEPL
-1043 DTSEVGGDF
+1043 DKSEVGSDF
-1052 DNRLNQVREERKAL
+1052 DARLSRVREERKAL
-1066 FIKKDQ
+1066 FTQKDKC
-1072 FGKLE
+1072 GKLE
-1077 NKIHAILG
+1077 NRINTIFG
-1085 RLTDKLK
+1085 RLADRLK
-1092 KHHRPESIVKIQFED
+1092 KHTRPETIVKVQLED
-1107 SFSEQFERITMEY
+1107 SFAEQFERMTKEY
-1120 ETVKIR
+1120 EAAKAN
-1126 LSNVHSQV
+1126 LSNVHAQV
-1134 LEALQSMKN
+1134 SEALNSMKGQ
-1143 HFTNSTCDASDA
+1143 FAGSTCGVSDA
-1155 ISAISGMLALLSN
+1155 IVGMSTLLSN
-1168 EMRGDRYFTL
+1168 ETRGDRYYTL
-1178 MAHIDG
+1178 IEHINGD
-1184 HIQNSDRMIA
+1184 IQNTDRAIA
-1194 KIMTDLKEFENNHND
+1194 QIMTDLKEFENNHND
-1209 LIRQCVLQGERIY
+1209 LIRQCVLQGSRIY
-1222 DGLLQMASSSRV
+1222 EGLLQMASSSRV
-1234 TVYDGKDKKQM
+1234 TVYDGKDKKQT

-1256 VVASAS
+1256 VVASAA

-1277 MSDETFT
+1277 MLDEAVT

-1299 NLLRKYIGKEAIRVD
+1299 NLLRKYIGKETIRVD
-1314 AYKIDQNSQNAGYRS
+1314 AYKIDQNPQNAGYRS

>member
-33 KDGALN
+33 KDDALN

-60 IIPKAKIAGRRIE
+60 IIPKAKVAGRKIE

-87 EWIKDNSTEKLL
+87 EWVKDNSTEKLL
-99 TGIAMAASESS
+99 TGIAMSASEFS
-110 AAEDDSSRG
+110 ATEDDSSRG

-146 KKENGRFV
+146 KKENGRFI
-154 ASEFD
+154 AAEFD

-189 YGLVQSEWRM
+189 YGLIQSEWKM
-199 MEKLNSEEGGLS
+199 IQDLNSEEGGLS
-211 KFFGDFKTSDHLV
+211 KYFGNFKTSDNLV
-224 DRLLI
+224 DKLLI
-229 PTIENKLNQTH
+229 QTIERKLNQTH
-240 NKEDNSLSTM
+240 SKEDNSLSTM

-262 EVICKKEIYEAFS
+262 EVIREKEIYEAFS
-275 KELTALLPQAESLWN
+275 KELTVLLPQAESLWN

-303 GFSDILSAKLDEC
+303 GFSDSLSAKFDEC
-316 KSLQEKYALDI
+316 KLLQEKYASDI
-327 ELLDRKSARIEHERA
+327 EQLDKKSVKIEHERA
-342 SLIFYKAKEAFDLAL
+342 SLMFYKAKEAFDLAL

-367 QRLSIQL
+367 QRLSIQRE
-374 DNTTHKKLMLECAE
+374 NTTHKKLVLECAE
-388 YYQKLLRIDGE
+388 YYQKLLQIDGE

-404 SEISHREIG
+404 GEISCRESG

-422 LKYSVYVQICELLS
+422 VKYSVYVQICELLS
-436 KCLPEA
+436 KCMPEA
-442 EALERQY
+442 ETLERQC
-449 ESLALQKAECEKQF
+449 ESISFQKAECEKQF
-463 QTSEKALEKARD
+463 QTAQKALEKAKD

-481 ERLRSAEGETDR
+481 ERLRSAEAETDR

-506 DGAYASDEITEIQFN
+506 DGAYASDELAEVQTA
-521 KSNEKNKLE
+521 KSNEKNELE
-530 NTLEKTKKELENT
+530 AALDKANKELVSIED
-543 ESEISSI
+543 EISSI

-558 LKRSEADQKR
+558 LSRSEAGQKCKALR
-568 KTLQEAL
+568 EAL
-575 NAYYAKEAHIKDIC
+575 DAYYAKEERIKEIC
-589 LVYNLNFAMRFTNY
+589 SEYNLNFAMRFTNH
-603 MQEFLLSEQ
+603 MQEFLFSEQ

-621 VLRKISIS
+621 SLRKISIA
-629 EEEIKSAKRGSLHIP
+629 EEEIQSAKRGSLHIP

-673 ITNEECLEIL
+673 LSNEECLDIL
-683 RNYPAAAF
+683 LNYPAAAF
-691 GVLMEPSEKERF
+691 GILMDSSEKERF

-708 EKWLPALIP
+708 EKWLPAMIP
-717 LYTYGQ
+717 LYTYEQ
-723 MDQILSKVKKF
+723 MAQILNNAKKF
-734 NGAIAFYSEEYF
+734 DGAIAFYSEEYF
-746 SNTNQFIEALEINQ
+746 SNVDQFIENLESNQ
-760 QALIRE
+760 QTLINE
-766 RTLVDAKDAKIKE
+766 RDLIDAIDAKIKA
-779 QLEVVNSF
+779 QLEVVSSF
-787 IYNENY
+787 TYDEHY
-793 ENEQNESIARLE
+793 EKEQKDSIERLE
-805 KNISEI
+805 KSISEI
-811 DSSIQSLE
+811 DAKIQSLVV
-819 IRETELKSV
+819 RGTELTAA
-828 KEDTKHKIQELTD
+828 KEKNKRRIQELSD
-841 STQKI
+841 SMQTV
-846 NRILEG
+846 NHILEG
-852 IDTVLQRISEEQSLI
+852 IETVLQRISEEHSLAEALH
-867 NSLYDKKLALEYS
+867 NKKLGLGDA
-880 EQSYRKIKD
+880 EQSYKNVQAQLNDI
-889 QFNTFAEKLDSMTEK
+889 TMSLDTIEEK
-904 LNALKKQISELNG
+904 LNELKKQISELNG

-923 ECVQSEIVDGDW
+923 ECEEAELVDGDW
-935 RELYSKYESLQ
+935 PELYSKYQSLQ

-960 EDRASRKKDF
+960 EDKASRKKDC
-970 ESEIASRELSIDE
+970 EREIASRELSLDK

-989 SEELLQSVRK
+989 SEEQLQIVRK
-999 AEKSL
+999 EEKTL
-1004 KSTLLEATRHT
+1004 KSALADATRHAM
-1015 KQVVEQKGKTEGA
+1015 QAVEQKGKAEGG
-1028 LESAKQSLIRFGEPL
+1028 LESAKQSLMRFGEPL
-1043 DTSEVGGDF
+1043 DKSEVGNDF
-1052 DNRLNQVREERKAL
+1052 DTRLNRTREERKTL
-1066 FIKKDQ
+1066 FSKKDQ
-1072 FGKLE
+1072 CGKLE
-1077 NKIHAILG
+1077 NKINTILG
-1085 RLTDKLK
+1085 RLIDRLK
-1092 KHHRPESIVKIQFED
+1092 KHNRPEPIIKVQLED
-1107 SFSEQFERITMEY
+1107 SFGEQFESMTKEY
-1120 ETVKIR
+1120 ESAKVQ
-1126 LSNVHSQV
+1126 LSNIQAQV
-1134 LEALQSMKN
+1134 SEALNAMKS
-1143 HFTNSTCDASDA
+1143 HFAGSTCGVSNA
-1155 ISAISGMLALLSN
+1155 IVGMLELLSN
-1168 EMRGDRYFTL
+1168 EMRGDRYYTL
-1178 MAHIDG
+1178 IEHINGD
-1184 HIQNSDRMIA
+1184 IQNTDRAIA
-1194 KIMTDLKEFENNHND
+1194 QIMTDLKEFENNHND
-1209 LIRQCVLQGERIY
+1209 LIRQCVLQGSRIY
-1222 DGLLQMASSSRV
+1222 EGLLQMASSSRV

-1256 VVASAS
+1256 VVASAA

-1277 MSDETFT
+1277 MSDEAVT

-1314 AYKIDQNSQNAGYRS
+1314 AYKIDQNPQNAGYRS

-1444 EHGFYRSEQL
+1444 EHGFYRLEQL